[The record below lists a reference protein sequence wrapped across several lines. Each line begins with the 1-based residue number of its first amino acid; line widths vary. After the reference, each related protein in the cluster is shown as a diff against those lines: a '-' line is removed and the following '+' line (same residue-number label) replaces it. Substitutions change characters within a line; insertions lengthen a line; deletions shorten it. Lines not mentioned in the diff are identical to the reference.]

1 MCLAVPMQISR
12 VLDNDKAVVR
22 QGETELEIST
32 SLLQDVK
39 VGDYVIVHAGFGI
52 DILDLQE
59 AEERLA
65 LFREMREKSP

>member
-1 MCLAVPMQISR
+1 MCLAVPMQVCR
-12 VLDNDKAVVR
+12 VLDDEKAVVR

-32 SLLQDVK
+32 ALLQDVE

-52 DILDLQE
+52 DILDLRE

>member
-1 MCLAVPMQISR
+1 MQVCR
-12 VLDNDKAVVR
+12 VLDDEKAVVR

-32 SLLQDVK
+32 ALLQDVG

-52 DILDLQE
+52 DILDLRE

>member
-1 MCLAVPMQISR
+1 MCLAVPMQVCR
-12 VLDNDKAVVR
+12 VLGGEKAVVR

-32 SLLQDVK
+32 ALLQDVG

-52 DILDLQE
+52 DILDLRE